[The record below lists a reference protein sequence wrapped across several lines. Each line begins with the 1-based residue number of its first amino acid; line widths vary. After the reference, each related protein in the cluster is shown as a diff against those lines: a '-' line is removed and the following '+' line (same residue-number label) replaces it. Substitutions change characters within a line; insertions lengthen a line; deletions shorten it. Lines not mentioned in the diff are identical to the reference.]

1 MALGGVPVSRLFLA
15 FLARGYAVQ
24 KRYFADYALGLLVK
38 VFFFTAILYGSQ
50 GSTMRSTYV
59 AGFLLWYF
67 AAHLLA
73 RMANFFL
80 EEAYLGTL
88 ARLLSSPHPPMAI
101 VAALSLAE
109 LLVALPW
116 VAALGVYAWWSG
128 VSLSGLGLGALVA
141 ALLALLGVWGLGL
154 ALLAASLRY
163 KQVGSFTE
171 MLTFYFLLFSGFFV
185 SWEKLPLLV
194 RAINALN
201 PLYQTVM
208 ALSGHAYW
216 GLLASAAF
224 WLLTGGLA
232 LAYSYRWALRAG
244 RLLDY

>member
-1 MALGGVPVSRLFLA
+1 MGALG
-15 FLARGYAVQ
+15 
-24 KRYFADYALGLLVK
+24 
-38 VFFFTAILYGSQ
+38 
-50 GSTMRSTYV
+50 
-59 AGFLLWYF
+59 
-67 AAHLLA
+67 
-73 RMANFFL
+73 
-80 EEAYLGTL
+80 
-88 ARLLSSPHPPMAI
+88 
-101 VAALSLAE
+101 
-109 LLVALPW
+109 
-116 VAALGVYAWWSG
+116 
-128 VSLSGLGLGALVA
+128 A

-171 MLTFYFLLFSGFFV
+171 MLTFYLLLFSGFFV
-185 SWEKLPLLV
+185 SWEKLPLMV

-201 PLYQTVM
+201 PLYQMVM
-208 ALSGHAYW
+208 ALSGREYL